1 MSHFHSKLHRLVF
14 SLRHSKEEREDL
26 DQEEVNK
33 IPQGKSEESGNA
45 GKSHGREIQMEFPE
59 HLHES
64 ISSFFST
71 STAGEVEE
79 KSGMCHLVSRL
90 CGGGGSPKVQD
101 QEQPEE
107 QEQLPDISED
117 PKWKYA
123 VNANALIMMAVAFF
137 MWGYYA

>member
-1 MSHFHSKLHRLVF
+1 
-14 SLRHSKEEREDL
+14 
-26 DQEEVNK
+26 
-33 IPQGKSEESGNA
+33 
-45 GKSHGREIQMEFPE
+45 
-59 HLHES
+59 
-64 ISSFFST
+64 
-71 STAGEVEE
+71 
-79 KSGMCHLVSRL
+79 MCHLVSRL